1 MTEKAGGVAAM
12 RWAITMLAK
21 IEEEIIKVLAKVVA
35 SGVDGGGGGVRIG
48 YVSVV
53 SLPNKL
59 EFG

>member
-1 MTEKAGGVAAM
+1 
-12 RWAITMLAK
+12 MLAK

>member
-1 MTEKAGGVAAM
+1 
-12 RWAITMLAK
+12 MLAK

-35 SGVDGGGGGVRIG
+35 SGVDGGGGGGGGVRIG

>member
-21 IEEEIIKVLAKVVA
+21 IEEEIIKVLAKVVT

-48 YVSVV
+48 
-53 SLPNKL
+53 
-59 EFG
+59 